1 MQKLKP
7 KANINI
13 KRNENTATSSFISV
27 QIFGIVCYITLF
39 TIFSLIALL
48 ADLPRQYDY
57 YYTLAMFLLG
67 SFLLGGYTGIKL
79 RENGLL
85 NGIIYALPMNVLT
98 VLISL
103 IFADFK
109 ADVHT
114 IITAVL
120 LILSSAFGGVI
131 AVNKR
136 RRR

>member
-7 KANINI
+7 KANR
-13 KRNENTATSSFISV
+13 KRTENTATSSFISI
-27 QIFGIVCYITLF
+27 QIFGVVCYITVF

-57 YYTLAMFLLG
+57 YYTLAVFLLG
-67 SFLLGGYTGIKL
+67 SFLLGGYAGIKL

-85 NGIIYALPMNVLT
+85 NGVIYALPMNVLT

-109 ADVHT
+109 ADFHT
-114 IITAVL
+114 IITVIL